1 MSERSVEAIHSQYT
15 QSCSVNLNLLPSVTP
30 LHQKNEVLE
39 TGREKSQA
47 FGIRGCL
54 PAVTLYEAAV
64 ARALRRPKSPAGCF
78 DFMLLRSILIII

>member
-30 LHQKNEVLE
+30 LRQKNEVLE

-47 FGIRGCL
+47 FGIRDCL
-54 PAVTLYEAAV
+54 QQQLSMQQLSREPFAGPNLPPG
-64 ARALRRPKSPAGCF
+64 ALISCF
-78 DFMLLRSILIII
+78 SVQYP